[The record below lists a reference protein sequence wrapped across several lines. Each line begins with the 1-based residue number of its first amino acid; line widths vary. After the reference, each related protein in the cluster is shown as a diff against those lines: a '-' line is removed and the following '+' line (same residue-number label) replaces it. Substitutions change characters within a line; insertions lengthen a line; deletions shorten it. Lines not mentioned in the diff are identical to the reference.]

1 MTLSVYLPVL
11 LGVLLGSRCNVGILL
26 IALVPA
32 LIAIAGVEAGLGH
45 AFGSV
50 VLAVVFSAFAIQA
63 GYLAGLGVR
72 GLYRALGLRV
82 AAEAKTVH

>member
-1 MTLSVYLPVL
+1 MTLSVYLPML
-11 LGVLLGSRCNVGILL
+11 LGALLGLRCNMGILL
-26 IALVPA
+26 IVLLPA
-32 LIAIAGVEAGLGH
+32 LIVIAGVEAGLGH

-72 GLYRALGLRV
+72 GLLRV
-82 AAEAKTVH
+82 LSLRIASESKAVH

>member
-1 MTLSVYLPVL
+1 MYLPVL
-11 LGVLLGSRCNVGILL
+11 LGVLLGLRCNVGILL
-26 IALVPA
+26 IALAPA

-72 GLYRALGLRV
+72 GLFRGLGLRI
-82 AAEAKTVH
+82 APDAKAVH